1 MHEKIPFSTLV
12 QVNPPLSCTLP
23 RPDCEISF
31 IPMQDVSDSGDWT
44 NRQTRQLAS
53 VRSGYTAFQE
63 GDILFA
69 KITPCME
76 NGKGTH
82 AVGLVNGVGFG
93 STEFHVLRSKEDTSP
108 RFIFH
113 WCNSSGLRQAAEVQ
127 MTGSAGQKRVPADF
141 FSKYFIT
148 RLDSVEQRTIAAILD
163 TMDEAIRQTEAV
175 IAKLRQVKTGML
187 HDLLTRGL
195 DENGELRDPIHHP
208 EQFKNSP
215 LGLIPNEWNVQPL
228 KFLSEFVTS
237 GSRGWAQYYA
247 DQGSLFLRIGNLTR
261 EHINLRY
268 DDLVHVRPPKGT
280 EGARTK
286 VIPGDLLVSITA
298 DLGII
303 GCVSEDIGD
312 AYVNQHI
319 ALVRPLKEIN
329 PRWCAHYLAS
339 PSYQKQFTLLND
351 SGAKA
356 GLNLTSI
363 GNLLVSIP
371 DDNSEQSQIVRSLDE
386 IDGQV
391 ETKKVYLRKQI
402 LLKQGLMHDL
412 LTGTIRVPPHLLEA
426 TS

>member
-1 MHEKIPFSTLV
+1 
-12 QVNPPLSCTLP
+12 
-23 RPDCEISF
+23 
-31 IPMQDVSDSGDWT
+31 
-44 NRQTRQLAS
+44 
-53 VRSGYTAFQE
+53 
-63 GDILFA
+63 
-69 KITPCME
+69 ME